1 MKRLTERLLILKPS
15 TRVLLA
21 VIQLAAFVA
30 VTQSA
35 SAATRTW
42 LSAPTDGNWS
52 TAANWDL
59 GTAAANDAFV
69 FTNSSITSVTNDALA
84 ADANRFWISFSADR
98 CAESVCAVCPKPN
111 SRSKLT

>member
-1 MKRLTERLLILKPS
+1 MKRLIERLLILKPS

-35 SAATRTW
+35 AAANRIWIAT
-42 LSAPTDGNWS
+42 PTDGNWS
-52 TAANWDL
+52 TAAYWDL

-84 ADANRFWISFSADR
+84 ADANLFRISFPGYR
-98 CAESVCAVCPKPN
+98 CGDSVCVVCPRPN
-111 SRSKLT
+111 SQSKLT